1 MDIESGEI
9 PCYDTDWGWVGC
21 SVSNVIGL
29 VGVTNRLTFILI
41 HKRPRGVSLNSFIYN
56 GN

>member
-9 PCYDTDWGWVGC
+9 PCYDIDWGWVGC

-41 HKRPRGVSLNSFIYN
+41 HKRPRGV
-56 GN
+56 